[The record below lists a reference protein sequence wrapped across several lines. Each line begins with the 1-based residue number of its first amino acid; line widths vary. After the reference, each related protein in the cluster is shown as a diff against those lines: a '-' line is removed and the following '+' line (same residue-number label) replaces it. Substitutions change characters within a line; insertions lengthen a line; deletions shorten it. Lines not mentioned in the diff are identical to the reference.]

1 MSCARR
7 STHRALELRAGDAG
21 ALAQQQGEDP
31 LPILHSI
38 STVAR
43 RLDVSEK
50 SVRRYIERG
59 RLPAYKIGGQIRIA
73 EEDVRAFLSLCRLS
87 KGVV

>member
-1 MSCARR
+1 MSRVRR
-7 STHRALELRAGDAG
+7 STHRALERRAGDAG
-21 ALAQQQGEDP
+21 ALAQQQREDP

-59 RLPAYKIGGQIRIA
+59 RLPAYEIGGQIRIA
-73 EEDVRAFLSLCRLS
+73 ERDVWTFLSSCRQRKEDV
-87 KGVV
+87 